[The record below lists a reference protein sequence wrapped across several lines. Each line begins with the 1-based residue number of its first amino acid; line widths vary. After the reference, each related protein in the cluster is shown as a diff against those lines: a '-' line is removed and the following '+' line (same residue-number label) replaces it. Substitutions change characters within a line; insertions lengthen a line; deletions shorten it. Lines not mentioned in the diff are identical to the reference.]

1 MSILRNDLFGIPII
15 VVDGEV
21 DMEHY
26 RELLQI
32 LDRVVSEGH
41 IKIALDL
48 SGVTSLDVT
57 GVEILNSIS
66 DYLARDGGS
75 LRLVGTSESVRRVL
89 GQGPLL
95 AA

>member
-21 DMEHY
+21 NIEHY
-26 RELLQI
+26 RELLQS

-41 IKIALDL
+41 FKIALDL
-48 SGVTSLDVT
+48 SGVTCLDGT
-57 GVEILNSIS
+57 GVELLNSIS
-66 DYLARDGGS
+66 NYLARHGGS
-75 LRLVGTSESVRRVL
+75 LRLVGTSESVRRAL
-89 GQGPLL
+89 GHGPLL